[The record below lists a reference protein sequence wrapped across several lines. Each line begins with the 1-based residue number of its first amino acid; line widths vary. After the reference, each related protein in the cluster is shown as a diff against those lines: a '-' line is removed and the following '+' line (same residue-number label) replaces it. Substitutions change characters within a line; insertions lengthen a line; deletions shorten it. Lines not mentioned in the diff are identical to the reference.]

1 MAEENISKKDFI
13 KRMIMA
19 SPAYKAQQKKKK
31 AAEPVSKPVSQ
42 DKEKIVRRAK
52 KEAPKQPTLLSR
64 KNKSRRGGRGAR
76 SLLKG

>member
-31 AAEPVSKPVSQ
+31 AAEPVSK

-64 KNKSRRGGRGAR
+64 KNKSRRRGRGAR

>member
-31 AAEPVSKPVSQ
+31 AAEPVSQ

>member
-31 AAEPVSKPVSQ
+31 AAEPVSK

>member
-1 MAEENISKKDFI
+1 MAEEKISKKDFI

-19 SPAYKAQQKKKK
+19 SPAYKAEQKKKK
-31 AAEPVSKPVSQ
+31 AAEPVSKPVSK
-42 DKEKIVRRAK
+42 DKEKIVRRK
-52 KEAPKQPTLLSR
+52 EEAPKQPTLLSR

>member
-1 MAEENISKKDFI
+1 MKDLI

-19 SPAYKAQQKKKK
+19 SPAFKAQQKKKK
-31 AAEPVSKPVSQ
+31 AAEPVSKAAEPVSK
-42 DKEKIVRRAK
+42 DKEKIIRRK

-64 KNKSRRGGRGAR
+64 KNKSRRSGQGAR

>member
-31 AAEPVSKPVSQ
+31 AAEPISK

>member
-31 AAEPVSKPVSQ
+31 AAEPVSKPVSK
-42 DKEKIVRRAK
+42 DKEKIVRRK

>member
-31 AAEPVSKPVSQ
+31 AAEPVSK
-42 DKEKIVRRAK
+42 DKEKIVRRK

-64 KNKSRRGGRGAR
+64 TNKSRRGGRGAR